1 MFLLLLTFLFLFF
14 VFLVYGLIFEVNRG
28 VVCSSEEFFSYFF
41 FFFCFD
47 FGLDAEKSVEP
58 EEDLRFDCF

>member
-1 MFLLLLTFLFLFF
+1 MVWSVLLRNSFL
-14 VFLVYGLIFEVNRG
+14 I
-28 VVCSSEEFFSYFF
+28 FF

-58 EEDLRFDCF
+58 EEDLRFDCFWF